1 MYKTWVQRLLV
12 IFGVLVLAGWL
23 FWRFRPHD
31 FAGTVVQSPE
41 PAYDFELLSAEGPV
55 RLSDFRGKWVLLF
68 FGYTYCPDVC
78 PTTLAD
84 LARVMELLGKDAEK
98 LQVIMISV
106 DPKRDTPERMA
117 TYVQHFHPSFIGL
130 TGTDEQ
136 IREVATR
143 YGIFYNYPE
152 GQEKEG
158 YPVEHTASTLL
169 INPEGYLKV
178 VFPPTFGPDG
188 ITPEQMAADLKYL
201 LRR

>member
-1 MYKTWVQRLLV
+1 MKTYWKPLALLV
-12 IFGVLVLAGWL
+12 VLLAVGGWL
-23 FWRFRPHD
+23 FWKFRPHS
-31 FAGTVVQSPE
+31 FVGTVIQSPE
-41 PAYDFELLSAEGPV
+41 PAYNFELTSAEGPV

-68 FGYTYCPDVC
+68 FGYTHCPDVC

-117 TYVQHFHPSFIGL
+117 EYVRYFHPSFVGL
-130 TGTDEQ
+130 TGTEDQ
-136 IREVATR
+136 IRDVATR

-152 GQEKEG
+152 GTPDTG
-158 YPVEHTASTLL
+158 YIVEHTASTLL

-178 VFPPTFGPDG
+178 IFPPTFGPDG
-188 ITPEQMAADLKYL
+188 IAPEQMAADLKYL
-201 LRR
+201 LGR

>member
-1 MYKTWVQRLLV
+1 MQRSWKFLSLLV
-12 IFGVLVLAGWL
+12 VVLVAGGWL
-23 FWRFRPHD
+23 FWRFRPHR
-31 FAGTVVQSPE
+31 FVGTVLQSPE
-41 PAYDFELLSAEGPV
+41 PAYDFELTSSEGPV
-55 RLSDFRGKWVLLF
+55 HLSDFRGKWVLLF
-68 FGYTYCPDVC
+68 FGYTHCPDVC

-84 LARVMELLGKDAEK
+84 LARVMDLLGRDAEK

-117 TYVQHFHPSFIGL
+117 EYVRYFHPSFIGL
-130 TGTDEQ
+130 TGTEED

-143 YGIFYNYPE
+143 YGIFYNYPQGTPE
-152 GQEKEG
+152 SG
-158 YPVEHTASTLL
+158 YIVEHTASTLL

-178 VFPPTFGPDG
+178 IFPPTFGPDG